1 MEVRSFRIIMEQI
14 REALERQTLIIS
26 VVQKLRS
33 RLAALEAC
41 SGYNVTYADAHG
53 QHCHD

>member
-1 MEVRSFRIIMEQI
+1 MRSFRIIMEQI